1 MYAYEYN
8 NSFIFSI
15 KGLRLLSFLLWYMSQ
30 WKQEGEDLSSLCVR
44 VHFFVLKCYKS
55 INCIC
60 LYNEKDYKANKGIKY
75 KSIFIFEMLEET
87 AVEGS
92 RSASYP
98 EDQQGQQ

>member
-1 MYAYEYN
+1 M
-8 NSFIFSI
+8 
-15 KGLRLLSFLLWYMSQ
+15 LLLQEDAATGVSPPLNESPMSQ
-30 WKQEGEDLSSLCVR
+30 WKLEGEGLSSLCVR
-44 VHFFVLKCYKS
+44 VHFLVLKCYKS

-60 LYNEKDYKANKGIKY
+60 LYNEKDYKVNKGIKY

-98 EDQQGQQ
+98 EDQQGQQKA